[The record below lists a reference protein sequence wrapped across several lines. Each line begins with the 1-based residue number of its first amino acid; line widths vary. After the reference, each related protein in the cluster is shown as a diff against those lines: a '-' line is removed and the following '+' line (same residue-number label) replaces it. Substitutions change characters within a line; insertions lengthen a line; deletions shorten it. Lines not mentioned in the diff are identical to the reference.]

1 MPVGAIISLPS
12 IMRSPFIS
20 LYVITSIIVTRIQTR
35 GVQVNIQG
43 YLFLFVIKE
52 IQNINKYIKFI
63 LYDRIEPI
71 WVRP

>member
-1 MPVGAIISLPS
+1 MPVGVIISLPS

-63 LYDRIEPI
+63 LYDGIDPI